1 MKVICTILMFL
12 MLFSLSSF
20 DMSKACDYAGS
31 NIGYIKSQ
39 TERALTAEDINTTRF
54 FAYKALN
61 AIEKSKEQIEA
72 CGCEYAKESI
82 YEGLDNLKKATRVTS
97 LNSAKILLTRALDNS
112 LGSLEAIRDHD
123 EHLGGSIYANDM
135 LAMNTKTA
143 EKEKLRMVMPV
154 GKELERKIDL
164 SLVNYQNS
172 LNEVVNSVECK
183 EAYEFASKIYAHC
196 EQELLKPKLT
206 EAKKYYNLRTK
217 QITAQALD
225 KLKDCN
231 K

>member
-1 MKVICTILMFL
+1 MKVLCAILMFL
-12 MLFSLSSF
+12 VLFSMSSF
-20 DMSKACDYAGS
+20 DMTKACEYAGS

-39 TERALTAEDINTTRF
+39 TERALAAEDLNSSRF

-72 CGCEYAKESI
+72 CGCDYAKESI
-82 YEGLDNLKKATRVTS
+82 YEGLDNLKKATRVSS

-112 LGSLEAIRDHD
+112 LGSLEAIREHD
-123 EHLGGSIYANDM
+123 EHGESLYDNDM

-143 EKEKLRMVMPV
+143 EKEKLSMVMPV

-217 QITAQALD
+217 QITALALD

>member
-1 MKVICTILMFL
+1 MKVLCAILMFL
-12 MLFSLSSF
+12 VLFSMSSF
-20 DMSKACDYAGS
+20 DMTKACEYAGS

-39 TERALTAEDINTTRF
+39 TERALAAEDLNSSRF

-72 CGCEYAKESI
+72 CGCDYAKESI
-82 YEGLDNLKKATRVTS
+82 YEGLDNLKMATRVSS

-112 LGSLEAIRDHD
+112 LGSLEAIKEHD
-123 EHLGGSIYANDM
+123 EHRESLYDNDM
-135 LAMNTKTA
+135 LVMNTKTA
-143 EKEKLRMVMPV
+143 EKEKLSMIMPV

-183 EAYEFASKIYAHC
+183 EAYEFASKIYTHC

-217 QITAQALD
+217 QITALALD

>member
-1 MKVICTILMFL
+1 MKVLCTILMFL
-12 MLFSLSSF
+12 VLFSMSSF
-20 DMSKACDYAGS
+20 DMSKACEYAGS

-39 TERALTAEDINTTRF
+39 TERALAAEDINTSRF

-72 CGCEYAKESI
+72 CGCDYAKESI
-82 YEGLDNLKKATRVTS
+82 YEGLDNLKKATRVSS

-112 LGSLEAIRDHD
+112 AGSLEAIRDHD
-123 EHLGGSIYANDM
+123 EHQGSLYANDM
-135 LAMNTKTA
+135 LVMNTKTA
-143 EKEKLRMVMPV
+143 EKEKLSMIMPV
-154 GKELERKIDL
+154 GKELERKIDQ

-172 LNEVVNSVECK
+172 LDEVVNSVECK
-183 EAYEFASKIYAHC
+183 EAYEFASKIYEHC
-196 EQELLKPKLT
+196 EEELLKPGLT

-217 QITAQALD
+217 QITAIALD

>member
-1 MKVICTILMFL
+1 MKVLSAILMFL
-12 MLFSLSSF
+12 VFFTMSSF
-20 DMSKACDYAGS
+20 DMSKACEYAGS

-39 TERALTAEDINTTRF
+39 TERALAAEDINTSRF

-72 CGCEYAKESI
+72 CGCDYAIESI
-82 YEGLDNLKKATRVTS
+82 YEGLDNLKKATRVSS
-97 LNSAKILLTRALDNS
+97 LNGARILLTRALDNS
-112 LGSLEAIRDHD
+112 SGSLEAIRDHD
-123 EHLGGSIYANDM
+123 EHQASLYANNM
-135 LAMNTKTA
+135 LVMNTKNA
-143 EKEKLRMVMPV
+143 EKEKLSMVMPV
-154 GKELERKIDL
+154 GKDLERKIDL

-217 QITAQALD
+217 QITALALD

>member
-1 MKVICTILMFL
+1 MKVLPAMLLFL

-20 DMSKACDYAGS
+20 DLSKACDYAGS

-39 TERALTAEDINTTRF
+39 TEQALAAEDLNILRYY
-54 FAYKALN
+54 AYKAIN
-61 AIEKSKEQIEA
+61 AIEKSKEQIED
-72 CGCEYAKESI
+72 CGCDYAEENI

-112 LGSLEAIRDHD
+112 LGSLDAIRDHD
-123 EHLGGSIYANDM
+123 EHLGGSVYANDM

-172 LNEVVNSVECK
+172 LNDVVNGVECK
-183 EAYEFASKIYAHC
+183 EAYEFAIKIYEHC
-196 EQELLKPKLT
+196 EQELLKPQLT

-217 QITAQALD
+217 EITALALE
-225 KLKDCN
+225 KLKECN
-231 K
+231 N

>member
-1 MKVICTILMFL
+1 MKVLPAMLLFL

-20 DMSKACDYAGS
+20 DLSKACDYAGS

-39 TERALTAEDINTTRF
+39 TEQALAAEDINTSRY

-61 AIEKSKEQIEA
+61 AIEKSRTQIEA
-72 CGCEYAKESI
+72 CGCDYAKESI
-82 YEGLDNLKKATRVTS
+82 YEGLDNLKKATRVAS
-97 LNSAKILLTRALDNS
+97 LNSVKILLTRALDNS
-112 LGSLEAIRDHD
+112 MGSLEAIRDHD
-123 EHLGGSIYANDM
+123 DHVGSMYANDM

-143 EKEKLRMVMPV
+143 EKEKLTMVMPV
-154 GKELERKIDL
+154 GKDLERKIDL

-196 EQELLKPKLT
+196 EQELLKPQLT

-217 QITAQALD
+217 QITAIALD

>member
-1 MKVICTILMFL
+1 MKVLPAMLLFL
-12 MLFSLSSF
+12 TLFALSSF
-20 DMSKACDYAGS
+20 DLSKACDYAGS

-39 TERALTAEDINTTRF
+39 TERALAAEDINTSRF

-61 AIEKSKEQIEA
+61 AIEKSRAQIEA
-72 CGCEYAKESI
+72 CGCDYAKESI
-82 YEGLDNLKKATRVTS
+82 YEGLDNLKKATRVSS
-97 LNSAKILLTRALDNS
+97 LNGVKILLTRALDNS
-112 LGSLEAIRDHD
+112 MGSLEAISDHD
-123 EHLGGSIYANDM
+123 EHSESLYANDM
-135 LAMNTKTA
+135 LAMNTKSA
-143 EKEKLRMVMPV
+143 EKEKLSMVMPV
-154 GKELERKIDL
+154 GKDLERKIDL

-196 EQELLKPKLT
+196 EQELLKPQLS

-217 QITAQALD
+217 HITALALD

>member
-1 MKVICTILMFL
+1 MKVLCAILMFL
-12 MLFSLSSF
+12 VLFSMSSF
-20 DMSKACDYAGS
+20 DMTKACEYAGS

-39 TERALTAEDINTTRF
+39 TERALAAEDLNSSRF

-72 CGCEYAKESI
+72 CGCDYAKESI
-82 YEGLDNLKKATRVTS
+82 YEGLDNLKKATRVSS

-112 LGSLEAIRDHD
+112 LGSLEAIREHD
-123 EHLGGSIYANDM
+123 EHGESLYDNDM

-143 EKEKLRMVMPV
+143 EKEKLSMVMPV

-217 QITAQALD
+217 QITALALD
-225 KLKDCN
+225 KLKECN

>member
-1 MKVICTILMFL
+1 MKVLCAILMFL
-12 MLFSLSSF
+12 VLFSMSSF
-20 DMSKACDYAGS
+20 DMTKACEYAGS

-39 TERALTAEDINTTRF
+39 TERALAAEDLNSSRF

-72 CGCEYAKESI
+72 CGCDYAKESI
-82 YEGLDNLKKATRVTS
+82 YEGLDNLKKATRVSS

-112 LGSLEAIRDHD
+112 LGSLEAIREHD
-123 EHLGGSIYANDM
+123 EHRESLYDNDM

-143 EKEKLRMVMPV
+143 EKEKLNMVMPV

-217 QITAQALD
+217 QITALALD

>member
-1 MKVICTILMFL
+1 MKVLPAMLLFL

-20 DMSKACDYAGS
+20 DLSKACDYAGS

-39 TERALTAEDINTTRF
+39 TEQALAAEDINTSRY

-61 AIEKSKEQIEA
+61 AIEKSRAQIEA
-72 CGCEYAKESI
+72 CGCDYAKESI
-82 YEGLDNLKKATRVTS
+82 YEGLDNLKKATRVAS
-97 LNSAKILLTRALDNS
+97 LNGVKILLTRALDNS
-112 LGSLEAIRDHD
+112 MGSLEAIRDHD
-123 EHLGGSIYANDM
+123 EHEGSMYANDM

-143 EKEKLRMVMPV
+143 EKEKLSMVMPV
-154 GKELERKIDL
+154 GKDLERKIDL

-183 EAYEFASKIYAHC
+183 EAYEFASKIYEHC
-196 EQELLKPKLT
+196 EQELLKPQLT

-217 QITAQALD
+217 QITAIALD

>member
-1 MKVICTILMFL
+1 MKVLPAMLLFL

-20 DMSKACDYAGS
+20 DLSKACDYAGS

-39 TERALTAEDINTTRF
+39 TEQALAAEDINTSRY

-61 AIEKSKEQIEA
+61 AIEKSRAQIEA
-72 CGCEYAKESI
+72 CGCDYAKESI
-82 YEGLDNLKKATRVTS
+82 YEGLDNLKKATRIAS
-97 LNSAKILLTRALDNS
+97 LNGVKILLTRALDNS
-112 LGSLEAIRDHD
+112 MGSLEAIRDHD
-123 EHLGGSIYANDM
+123 EHAGSMYANDM

-143 EKEKLRMVMPV
+143 EKEKLSMVMPV
-154 GKELERKIDL
+154 GKDLERKIDL

-196 EQELLKPKLT
+196 EQELLKPQLT

-217 QITAQALD
+217 QITAIALD

>member
-1 MKVICTILMFL
+1 MKVLCAILMFL
-12 MLFSLSSF
+12 VLFSMSSF
-20 DMSKACDYAGS
+20 DMTKACEYAGS

-39 TERALTAEDINTTRF
+39 TERALAAEDLNSSRF

-72 CGCEYAKESI
+72 CGCDYAKESI
-82 YEGLDNLKKATRVTS
+82 YEGLDNLKKATRVSS

-112 LGSLEAIRDHD
+112 LGSLEAIREHD
-123 EHLGGSIYANDM
+123 EHQESLYDNDM

-143 EKEKLRMVMPV
+143 EKEKLNMVMPV

-217 QITAQALD
+217 QITALALD

>member
-1 MKVICTILMFL
+1 MLMFL
-12 MLFSLSSF
+12 VLFSMSSF
-20 DMSKACDYAGS
+20 DMSKACEYAGS

-39 TERALTAEDINTTRF
+39 TERALAAEDINTSRF

-72 CGCEYAKESI
+72 CGCDYAKESI

-97 LNSAKILLTRALDNS
+97 LNSAKILLSRALDNS
-112 LGSLEAIRDHD
+112 SGSLEAVREHD
-123 EHLGGSIYANDM
+123 EHQVGLYSNDI
-135 LAMNTKTA
+135 LVMNTKNA
-143 EKEKLRMVMPV
+143 EKEKLSMVIPV

-172 LNEVVNSVECK
+172 LNEVVNSVECQ

-196 EQELLKPKLT
+196 EQELLKPNLS
-206 EAKKYYNLRTK
+206 EAKKYFNLRTQ
-217 QITAQALD
+217 QITAIALD

-231 K
+231 R